1 MVLTGVVF
9 WIFKSHW
16 AEISSALAQLKFW
29 QVAVVLAVGLT
40 YPVLEGLVSYV
51 IVRSRLPRF
60 TLRQA
65 LESAFMG
72 SFGNVI
78 CLGAGSMPMQSY
90 YLYRSGLPL
99 GPGVGLMTLQYVFHK
114 TTVLL
119 YATGMLLLQ
128 RRWLA
133 ANTSGVMNYLPMA
146 YFVVAAIIVGL
157 VLLCVSPLIQR
168 LARWA
173 LGCLPKTENGRP
185 AGKRGWSSWTPSAP
199 RAVTCWPTRAAA
211 SRSLPCT
218 RSSCSCCSHCLPSA
232 SGSWGCP
239 AA

>member
-1 MVLTGVVF
+1 MNRPAPRQPSRKKAALSITILVVLTGVVF

-78 CLGAGSMPMQSY
+78 CLGAGAMPMQSY
-90 YLYRSGLPL
+90 YLCRSGLPL

-119 YATGMLLLQ
+119 YATVMLLLQ

-173 LGCLPKTENGRP
+173 LGCLLYT
-185 AGKRGWSSWTPSAP
+185 SPSP
-199 RAVTCWPTRAAA
+199 RDQA
-211 SRSLPCT
+211 
-218 RSSCSCCSHCLPSA
+218 
-232 SGSWGCP
+232 
-239 AA
+239 